1 MKSISLREAFR
12 VLETLF
18 IRVYTQFSEK
28 KQDVLVIPLNVSKPL
43 VTSRK
48 NRTFTIPP
56 CKTNR
61 FRNSFINI
69 QVLVHAF
76 TIQ

>member
-28 KQDVLVIPLNVSKPL
+28 KQEVLVISLNVSKPL

-48 NRTFTIPP
+48 NRRITIPP

-61 FRNSFINI
+61 FRNSFINTSARLYN
-69 QVLVHAF
+69 Q
-76 TIQ
+76 

>member
-18 IRVYTQFSEK
+18 IRVYTQFSE

-61 FRNSFINI
+61 FRDSFINTSAG
-69 QVLVHAF
+69 LHNSMN
-76 TIQ
+76 

>member
-28 KQDVLVIPLNVSKPL
+28 KNKMYWL
-43 VTSRK
+43 
-48 NRTFTIPP
+48 
-56 CKTNR
+56 
-61 FRNSFINI
+61 
-69 QVLVHAF
+69 HH
-76 TIQ
+76 